1 MDISNVSSAM
11 VSGLEGIKSAEQG
24 IEQASVNIN
33 KLHAERDVVAQ
44 TDLANDQNENA
55 PRESVPAPV
64 SLSAEA
70 VNLVVNEH
78 LAKAN
83 VNVIKTADDVVGT
96 LIDTKV

>member
-1 MDISNVSSAM
+1 MDISNVSSAV
-11 VSGLEGIKSAEQG
+11 VSGLNGYKAAEQG

-33 KLHAERDVVAQ
+33 QLQAERDVVAQ
-44 TDLANDQNENA
+44 TDVANDQNENA
-55 PRESVPAPV
+55 PRENTPPPV
-64 SLSAEA
+64 SLNAEA